1 MKAWNPKHTAAMID
15 LVNACPYYSLLS
27 LNVRTIELERST
39 LEINLDG
46 KHLSPFGRLHAGVY
60 LSAIDTAAYWAS
72 YYSIPEDMGLISID
86 LHVDNLSAV
95 ESGKLIVEGKL
106 IKAGRTICFS
116 KATVKDEKGKL
127 LAHGTS
133 KQLVASGL
141 QTIKHLLETTGHN
154 AALPPKFCDCSE
166 SR

>member
-1 MKAWNPKHTAAMID
+1 MKVWNPKHTAAMID
-15 LVNACPYYSLLS
+15 LINACPYYSLLS
-27 LNVRTIELERST
+27 LKVRTIESERSM
-39 LEINLDG
+39 LEIDLDK

-72 YYSIPEDMGLISID
+72 YYSIPEDMGLISVD

-95 ESGKLIVEGKL
+95 RSGKLIVEGKL

-116 KATVKDEKGKL
+116 EADVKDEKGKL
-127 LAHGTS
+127 LARGTS

-141 QTIKHLLETTGHN
+141 QTINQMLETMGPN
-154 AALPPKFCDCSE
+154 VALPPKFRD
-166 SR
+166 